1 MKTGLSTSLILHGA
15 LIGFGVFLLSAPPAL
30 DVADVELPPVDV
42 DIVSVSEFAE
52 IMRGDRKAPAN
63 EKPAPVPTERTDKV
77 EDARN
82 VGDNKVDLDTAPTP
96 ESRPR
101 PVENTA
107 RSEPD
112 PAPDPNPKEEAV
124 KTARADPEPVP
135 ATEVTSEPTPK
146 ADVKPDPVEET
157 AMTDNPEAEKAEL
170 PETAPVPEARP
181 EPPEAKTAKAPER
194 KDADEPAVEKTA
206 KRDNAKTEFDAD
218 EIAELLSQEKASGG
232 GVERSMTTAALGN
245 KEDSNVKKLSQGEMD
260 ALRNQLES
268 CWGINPGA
276 EGLFELSASVRFK
289 VDVSGRLDGRPAVI
303 RSSGNRQF
311 DESAVRAVQKC
322 DRKGLVLPRDKHTVW
337 ADIVVN
343 FDPSEMF

>member
-15 LIGFGVFLLSAPPAL
+15 LIGFGVFLLSAPPAF
-30 DVADVELPPVDV
+30 DVTDVESLPV

-52 IMRGDRKAPAN
+52 IMRGDRKVPAN

-146 ADVKPDPVEET
+146 ADVKPEPVEET